1 MATAF
6 EAVGKFEAGE
16 ISEEELKDIECNA
29 CPGGGSCSGMFTANS
44 MNTLMEA
51 MGIALPGNGT
61 ILALT
66 KKREEL
72 YRKAAKRVCELA
84 LDKTNSEKFRL
95 KNILNEKL

>member
-1 MATAF
+1 MIWQLLF

-66 KKREEL
+66 KREKS
-72 YRKAAKRVCELA
+72 YI
-84 LDKTNSEKFRL
+84 EKQL
-95 KNILNEKL
+95 KGFVN